1 MAAIAATNS
10 ATPSLQSTLIRSRIE
25 AARQQA
31 DQAETQA
38 QDLRAQADAQE
49 QLVQQA
55 HQRVQTLEQGA
66 NTAASKPRPSAP
78 APIAA
83 APVQPTATTTAL
95 KSETTYTGVLAS
107 VFQMAKPIL
116 QSDLKPTQKNVV
128 TSSLLAATNTEWNA
142 QQVSAKAITSYDN
155 QTANAYSK
163 AVGRFINTKA

>member
-31 DQAETQA
+31 NQAEAQA

-66 NTAASKPRPSAP
+66 NATASKAHPPTPEPVAATAAH
-78 APIAA
+78 
-83 APVQPTATTTAL
+83 PTATTTAL
-95 KSETTYTGVLAS
+95 KNETTYAGVLAS
-107 VFQMAKPIL
+107 VFEMAKPIL
-116 QSDLKPTQKNVV
+116 QSDLMPSQKNLV
-128 TSSLLAATNTEWNA
+128 TSSLLDATNAEWKA
-142 QQVSAKAITSYDN
+142 QQVGAKAIANYDN
-155 QTANAYSK
+155 QTANPSSK
-163 AVGRFINTKA
+163 AVGRFVNTKA